1 MPKVKQPENQVYATG
16 RRKESVA
23 RVFMRPGSGAITVNR
38 RKIDDYFVRETSLM
52 IAKQALVEAEMGGE
66 HDFLITVSGGGES
79 GQAGAVRHG
88 IARALVL
95 YKPELRKKL
104 RTAKPDLIKR
114 DDRSTERKKV
124 GLHGARRAQQYSK
137 R

>member
-1 MPKVKQPENQVYATG
+1 MPVTKQPKDQVYATG

-38 RKIDDYFVRETSLM
+38 RKIEDYFVRETSLM
-52 IAKQALVEAEMGGE
+52 IAKQALAEVEMGAE
-66 HDFLITVSGGGES
+66 HDFLITVKGGGES

-88 IARALVL
+88 IARALAL
-95 YKPELRKKL
+95 SNPELRKRL
-104 RTAKPDLIKR
+104 RSAKPDLIRR
-114 DDRSTERKKV
+114 DDRATERKKV

>member
-1 MPKVKQPENQVYATG
+1 MPKIKPSKDQVYATG

-23 RVFMRPGSGAITVNR
+23 RVFMRSGSGAITVNR
-38 RKIDDYFVRETSLM
+38 RKIEDYFVRETSLM
-52 IAKQALVEAEMGGE
+52 IARQALTEAAMGGE
-66 HDFLITVSGGGES
+66 HDFLITVKGGGES

-88 IARALVL
+88 IARALAL
-95 YKPELRKKL
+95 FRPELRKKL
-104 RTAKPDLIKR
+104 RAAKPDLIKR
-114 DDRSTERKKV
+114 DDRATERKKV

>member
-1 MPKVKQPENQVYATG
+1 MPKISQPDGQVYATG

-23 RVFMRPGSGAITVNR
+23 RVFMRPGSGSITVNQR
-38 RKIDDYFVRETSLM
+38 RIEDYFVRETSLM
-52 IAKQALVEAEMGGE
+52 IAKQALAEAEMGGE
-66 HDFLITVSGGGES
+66 HDFLITVRGGGES

-88 IARALVL
+88 IARALAL
-95 YKPELRKKL
+95 FRPELRKKL
-104 RTAKPDLIKR
+104 RDAQPDLIRR
-114 DDRSTERKKV
+114 DDRATERKKV